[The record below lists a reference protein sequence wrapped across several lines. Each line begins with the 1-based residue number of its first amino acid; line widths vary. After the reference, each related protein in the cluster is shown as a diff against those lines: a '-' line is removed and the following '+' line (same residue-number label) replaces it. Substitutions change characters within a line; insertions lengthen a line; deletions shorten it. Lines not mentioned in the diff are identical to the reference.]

1 MVSAFETTGERN
13 QVDDIAAPWC
23 EVAQKKISGVK
34 AQADLDR
41 MELISVYKTE
51 DHPFEDTRT
60 GYTPIGNDHVQFN
73 VSGHDTFYSG
83 VLAAAEMCIT
93 PAQEIGCKMLA
104 AERVAEQLGLS
115 ADQYDAD
122 VTCGDVNAYAIE
134 VAEQIMQSTP
144 AGKHALERFKNSG
157 RPICIGEDFT
167 PFGNIGPL
175 FVKEHLE
182 VKDDTKNNCLSVKA
196 LREGPQSL
204 TSLIFPGVH
213 YCKLLS
219 PARVV
224 EYYMTDGLKSK
235 STCLN
240 TGDSSVKEMLDELL
254 AFIQ

>member
-1 MVSAFETTGERN
+1 M
-13 QVDDIAAPWC
+13 D
-23 EVAQKKISGVK
+23 
-34 AQADLDR
+34 
-41 MELISVYKTE
+41 MISVYKTE

-144 AGKHALERFKNSG
+144 AGKHALQRFKNSG

-182 VKDDTKNNCLSVKA
+182 VKDDKKNNCLSVKA
-196 LREGPQSL
+196 LREGPTSL
-204 TSLIFPGVH
+204 TSMLFPGVH

-219 PARVV
+219 PARVI

-240 TGDSSVKEMLDELL
+240 TKDSSVKEMLDELL